1 MVTSELMVDLRYR
14 AFTAMNHGGLL
25 RFLFLTLINRKRLYK
40 GIKKKKKDLIDF
52 INIQPLYLNR
62 DSLYLVNS

>member
-25 RFLFLTLINRKRLYK
+25 RFLFLTHDRKRLYK
-40 GIKKKKKDLIDF
+40 GI
-52 INIQPLYLNR
+52 
-62 DSLYLVNS
+62 